1 VGKNL
6 YSISDSY
13 ATNGGSSGSVS
24 LVGGGSGTTTGGGM
38 APNLDNLSSTTTTW
52 SWNTTSWNNGYT
64 NVSTDPWLNL
74 SNAAPV
80 LIPDMP
86 MDTITANTGSRTY
99 NGTTSS
105 GLGVTQVV
113 TPGGSSLSSSITTN
127 PPSSPNVG
135 SYTITPSG
143 TTPSAPTSQS
153 SLGGVTFVNG
163 TLTITP
169 ATLLASTTASKVY
182 NGTPWLS
189 LTGSDTT
196 FTGVDGQTATLNAPR
211 TETLNSSNVGS
222 ILGGTLSVT
231 GSDLIG
237 STGFS
242 YSNYILPT
250 AFTGG
255 AITPAPLTF
264 SGSVS
269 NPTKVYDGTTTATLT
284 QSNSSAVLSG
294 FVSGQDATYTGAS
307 GTYAQSNVG
316 TGIDVSATLGT
327 GNFSSTGTGFSWS
340 NYSLSNSMTI
350 SGTGTITPASTNISG
365 GTTPTTS
372 GGTSTTR
379 VPPPID
385 GLSSMETSLP
395 FGSSVSNLNMSSTP
409 PSSASGSGVVA
420 SLPETVS
427 SSLDGNLLD
436 VEDLSK

>member
-1 VGKNL
+1 VGFNNYGTISNSYATGSVTGVSYVGGLVGKSNDT
-6 YSISDSY
+6 IKCSY
-13 ATNGGSSGSVS
+13 ATNGNTGSGL
-24 LVGGGSGTTTGGGM
+24 LVGGGSGTTTGGM
-38 APNLDNLSSTTTTW
+38 KSSLNNLQSTATW
-52 SWNTTSWNNGYT
+52 AWNTSTWNNGYT
-64 NVSTDPWLNL
+64 GVTIYLWLNL
-74 SNAAPV
+74 LNAAPV

-86 MDTITANTGSRTY
+86 MDTITANSGSKTY
-99 NGTTSS
+99 DGTTSA
-105 GLGVTQVV
+105 LGATQVV
-113 TPGGSSLSSSITTN
+113 TLGGSSLSSSITTV
-127 PPSSPNVG
+127 SASPNVG

-196 FTGVDGQTATLNAPR
+196 FTGLDGQTATLNAPR

-222 ILGGTLSVT
+222 SLGGTLSVT

-242 YSNYILPT
+242 SSNYILPT
-250 AFTGG
+250 TFTG
-255 AITPAPLTF
+255 
-264 SGSVS
+264 
-269 NPTKVYDGTTTATLT
+269 
-284 QSNSSAVLSG
+284 
-294 FVSGQDATYTGAS
+294 
-307 GTYAQSNVG
+307 
-316 TGIDVSATLGT
+316 
-327 GNFSSTGTGFSWS
+327 
-340 NYSLSNSMTI
+340 
-350 SGTGTITPASTNISG
+350 GTITPASTNTSG
-365 GTTPTTS
+365 GTSPTTS
-372 GGTSTTR
+372 GGTSTTL

-427 SSLDGNLLD
+427 SNLDGNLLD